1 MVQLVAVNKDRHG
14 TKKWRRPVN
23 YPFTA
28 AEASVPVAG
37 AELARAALSMPIA
50 FAEQAGRYTLVAVLS
65 LVPARNMF
73 VGPGGRWLGNYVP
86 AWFRVYPFCFLPQKG
101 ATEAVLCV
109 DEESGLIVDGNLPGE
124 TFFDADG
131 TPSQALKPIVEL
143 LRQLQRGRQVT
154 DLAVS
159 ALAQAGVIKP
169 WQIKLKSDQGEQAV
183 SGLHHV
189 EEFALAALSDEA
201 FLKLR
206 AASALPIAYAQI
218 LSEGLLSIF
227 SQLARFHHQAKSPA
241 VAALPESID
250 SLFQLPDD
258 DTIKF
263 R

>member
-1 MVQLVAVNKDRHG
+1 MVQFVAVNKDRHG

-23 YPFTA
+23 YPFAA
-28 AEASVPVAG
+28 AEASVPVTG

-50 FAEQAGRYTLVAVLS
+50 FAEEAGRYRLVAVLS

-73 VGPGGRWLGNYVP
+73 VGPDGRWLGNYVP
-86 AWFRVYPFCFLPQKG
+86 AWFRVYPFCFVPQKG
-101 ATEAVLCV
+101 AAEAVLCV
-109 DEESGLIVDGNLPGE
+109 DEESGLIVDANLPGE

-131 TPSQALKPIVEL
+131 APSPALKPIIEL
-143 LRQLQRGRQVT
+143 LRQLQRGLQVT
-154 DLAVS
+154 DVAVS
-159 ALAQAGVIKP
+159 ALAQTGVIKP
-169 WQIKLKSDQGEQAV
+169 WQIKLKSDHGEQV
-183 SGLHHV
+183 VNGLHHV
-189 EEFALAALSDEA
+189 EESALAALSEEA

-206 AASALPIAYAQI
+206 AVSALPIAYAQI

-227 SQLARFHHQAKSPA
+227 AQRARFHRQEKSPA

-258 DTIKF
+258 DTVRF